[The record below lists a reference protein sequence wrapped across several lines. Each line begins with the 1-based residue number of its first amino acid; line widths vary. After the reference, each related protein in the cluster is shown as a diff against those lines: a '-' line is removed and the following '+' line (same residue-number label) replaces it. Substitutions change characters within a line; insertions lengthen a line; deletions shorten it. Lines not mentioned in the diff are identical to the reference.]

1 MPNAPANLATSPKM
15 QQASSSSCS
24 TLCNQTESA
33 AAVSDYSIIEAAAEN
48 VKGHEG
54 RHPHHPNEFLSTAA
68 ISKTDCPY
76 ERYASNTNLAMA
88 STQQPHISSLEDFE
102 TPPST
107 PNFKTANNTC
117 SSMPSQQQRPKAKET
132 ATSRFLDEHHPQL
145 TRSNSTLSNA
155 SSMYST
161 QDLFSSI
168 SSVDLSGLASQTSNL
183 LESMFGYPTATT
195 PTSGG
200 SSSGS
205 VSGMTSNVLLG
216 NGGSS
221 RYVLIGA
228 ADNFRK
234 KFKTSTKSPGV
245 FFQSENCIFGS
256 FKLFFWCKN

>member
-1 MPNAPANLATSPKM
+1 M
-15 QQASSSSCS
+15 QQASSSSS

-33 AAVSDYSIIEAAAEN
+33 AVIDNSIIEAAAEN

-117 SSMPSQQQRPKAKET
+117 SSMPSQQQQQQRPKAKET

-183 LESMFGYPTATT
+183 LESMFGYPTTTT
-195 PTSGG
+195 PTSG

-234 KFKTSTKSPGV
+234 KFKTSTKNPGV